1 MTHVTVSDSIRT
13 QLGSLRE
20 PLALCDEAG
29 NLLGTFTPATALTEH
44 QRIAMTLPHDLLY
57 PEISAEEL
65 QRVLREEG
73 RIPHDEVVRKAK
85 ELSVIACDP
94 Q

>member
-13 QLGSLRE
+13 QLGSLSE

-29 NLLGTFTPATALTEH
+29 NLLGTFTPAAALTEH

-57 PEISAEEL
+57 PGIPAEEL
-65 QRVLREEG
+65 QRVLREQG
-73 RIPHDEVVRKAK
+73 RIPHDEVVRKAQ
-85 ELSVIACDP
+85 EVL
-94 Q
+94 